1 MDELFAKLDEI
12 KDPKVKELAQRDIL
26 ADLYRNNFYCFAR
39 DLVGFKDIN
48 WRTHGELCRAL
59 EAKTTRKSICFPRGA
74 FKSSLAVIA
83 YSMWKLI
90 RNPEER
96 ILIDSELY
104 TNSSNFLQA
113 IKSYLVNPKFVYLFG
128 NFKTKDWGETITIA
142 QRKKVWVESSI
153 TCGGVGTTKVGQ
165 HFSVILG
172 DDYNSPGN
180 SDTPEKCEKVIKHI
194 KYNLSI
200 LDPGGEY
207 TFIGTRYAENDVMGW
222 ILRDLLNLKDLADG
236 RMPKDIDAMLDE
248 SSRETKEQSGLISIM
263 SGG

>member
-1 MDELFAKLDEI
+1 MDELFKKLNEI
-12 KDPKVKELAQRDIL
+12 KDLKVKEQTQRSIL

-59 EAKTTRKSICFPRGA
+59 ESPKKRKAICFPRGA

-83 YSMWKLI
+83 YSIWKLI
-90 RNPEER
+90 KNPEER
-96 ILIDSELY
+96 ILIDSQLY
-104 TNSSNFLQA
+104 TNSSNFLHA
-113 IKSYLVNPKFVYLFG
+113 IKGYLVNPQFTYLYG
-128 NFKTKDWGETITIA
+128 DFKTKDWGETITIA

-165 HFSVILG
+165 HFSTILG
-172 DDYNSPGN
+172 DDYNSPSN
-180 SDTPEKCEKVIKHI
+180 SDTPEKCEKVINHI

-236 RMPKDIDAMLDE
+236 KMHKPVDEMMMDAQAKPD
-248 SSRETKEQSGLISIM
+248 EQSGLIQMIND
-263 SGG
+263 G

>member
-96 ILIDSELY
+96 ILIDSELGCGRRCSCPRRLLPWLA
-104 TNSSNFLQA
+104 NQ
-113 IKSYLVNPKFVYLFG
+113 VP
-128 NFKTKDWGETITIA
+128 A
-142 QRKKVWVESSI
+142 QWLHRHGGRSRPES
-153 TCGGVGTTKVGQ
+153 V
-165 HFSVILG
+165 
-172 DDYNSPGN
+172 P
-180 SDTPEKCEKVIKHI
+180 
-194 KYNLSI
+194 
-200 LDPGGEY
+200 
-207 TFIGTRYAENDVMGW
+207 
-222 ILRDLLNLKDLADG
+222 
-236 RMPKDIDAMLDE
+236 
-248 SSRETKEQSGLISIM
+248 
-263 SGG
+263 